1 MGKARLQ
8 VYLKWDLTLSSQML
22 PLNENMVGFGEVE
35 KIALTD
41 KLKYVGYFHASILV
55 WGLPW

>member
-1 MGKARLQ
+1 
-8 VYLKWDLTLSSQML
+8 ML

-35 KIALTD
+35 KIALID
-41 KLKYVGYFHASILV
+41 KLKHVGYFHASILV